1 MTPEDRKA
9 KNQEEPM
16 SDEEELPILTDE
28 AAARILKLAERWEE
42 QAKTEPDP
50 QEREA
55 IRRRAREVRAVLSG
69 LP

>member
-1 MTPEDRKA
+1 MTPEERKA
-9 KNQEEPM
+9 RNQEEPM
-16 SDEEELPILTDE
+16 NDDEELPILTDE

-42 QAKTEPDP
+42 QAKAEPDS